1 MHGVTMKFII
11 LHNILYKTERQEG
24 SGTMCQKQCPRDSLM
39 CNMLYV
45 IQEGLVRLI
54 L

>member
-1 MHGVTMKFII
+1 MNIR

-24 SGTMCQKQCPRDSLM
+24 SGTMCEKQRPRDSLM
-39 CNMLYV
+39 YNMLYV
-45 IQEGLVRLI
+45 IQEGLMRLI